1 MSILYLRNP
10 VFIKPCF
17 AVNCTLV
24 LFMMNYSQFC
34 AEPYFV
40 SLCPTTPI
48 LEAVSSENTETMSTF
63 FGFLPPCGLLL
74 SIFGSSISSERNNF
88 VRWIL
93 SYLLWMLRTSCPHH
107 CALAL
112 CAFSRDETISLRYC
126 FSSFN
131 LFISAL
137 LSGYLASYISF
148 LHISSDSARRYTNLG
163 GSIFCERIRCI
174 LQCGH
179 DVRNIVPSV
188 NVDDTMSLTL
198 CLLWT
203 LRKRF
208 PQRYNQVLCAFQW
221 LFYSCFAF
229 RIFGLVYLFPAL

>member
-1 MSILYLRNP
+1 MSILHLRNP

-17 AVNCTLV
+17 AVNGTLV

-48 LEAVSSENTETMSTF
+48 LEAVSSVKEFGTF
-63 FGFLPPCGLLL
+63 SRADTL
-74 SIFGSSISSERNNF
+74 SVRFGSSISSERNNF

-93 SYLLWMLRTSCPHH
+93 SYLLWMLATSCRQH

-148 LHISSDSARRYTNLG
+148 LHISSDSTRRYTNFGSSILG
-163 GSIFCERIRCI
+163 EWYGRHRVARMPTPLYQFSSSF
-174 LQCGH
+174 
-179 DVRNIVPSV
+179 SF
-188 NVDDTMSLTL
+188 T
-198 CLLWT
+198 
-203 LRKRF
+203 
-208 PQRYNQVLCAFQW
+208 
-221 LFYSCFAF
+221 F
-229 RIFGLVYLFPAL
+229 RILRLVYFFSAL

>member
-1 MSILYLRNP
+1 MALWCFSWWITHNFVQSLILSRYVPQHQSWRQYLPWKNSVHSSVTKR
-10 VFIKPCF
+10 FRYSHLTLLASLFLLCF
-17 AVNCTLV
+17 QDIWPRISLSCT
-24 LFMMNYSQFC
+24 
-34 AEPYFV
+34 
-40 SLCPTTPI
+40 SLRIVRGDTPI
-48 LEAVSSENTETMSTF
+48 LEAVSSVKE
-63 FGFLPPCGLLL
+63 FG
-74 SIFGSSISSERNNF
+74 
-88 VRWIL
+88 
-93 SYLLWMLRTSCPHH
+93 T
-107 CALAL
+107 
-112 CAFSRDETISLRYC
+112 FSRDDTMSLRYC